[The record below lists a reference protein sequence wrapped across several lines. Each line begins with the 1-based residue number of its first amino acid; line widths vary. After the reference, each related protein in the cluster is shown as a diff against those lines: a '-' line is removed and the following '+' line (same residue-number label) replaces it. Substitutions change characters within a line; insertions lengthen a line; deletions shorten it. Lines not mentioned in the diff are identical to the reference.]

1 MNKKTVSEQL
11 YQKLL
16 EIIKSDL
23 VKVGDKLP
31 SENALCAEYGVGRST
46 VREVIRMLQAKGFVD
61 IKRGSGIYVLSKT
74 EYAPENISQWIL
86 DNKESIINYMNVR
99 IAIEELAVKLFIQ
112 QFDRKCLKNMQKI
125 EEQFEDAILAGDVD
139 KMVTLDEAFHSAIAK
154 GTKNELLISIC
165 KQLEETFRKYRYVT
179 FMEANHRNE
188 AVAGHRNILAS
199 ISNRD
204 TNSAL
209 FNMRNHLEVSIDNAI
224 KQAYL

>member
-16 EIIKSDL
+16 EIIKSDS
-23 VKVGDKLP
+23 VKIGDKLP

-112 QFDRKCLKNMQKI
+112 QFDRKYLKNIQKI
-125 EEQFEDAILAGDVD
+125 EEQFEEAILAGDVD
-139 KMVTLDEAFHSAIAK
+139 KMATLDEAFHSAIAK

-179 FMEANHRNE
+179 FMEAKHRNE
-188 AVAGHRNILAS
+188 AVAGHRSILAS

-209 FNMRNHLEVSIDNAI
+209 FNMRNHLEVSVDNAI